1 MQKIYKKYQGVAIED
16 DLAYVSK
23 EFKQFAFYF
32 KKRLKVNL
40 EDRGMDLVE
49 FHAGHYDFDGFVE
62 KDGKYVYFY
71 YNCPRYGARI
81 DFEKSGCLEGFLYR
95 TAKNEKDFRGG
106 MNHFTD
112 LLHLVPDMEQLI
124 QSELRKTA

>member
-16 DLAYVSK
+16 DLAYLSK
-23 EFKQFAFYF
+23 EFKQFASYF
-32 KKRLKVNL
+32 KRRLKENL
-40 EDRGMDLVE
+40 KDRGMNLIE
-49 FHAGHYDFDGFVE
+49 FHVGHYDFGGFVE
-62 KDGKYVYFY
+62 KDGKYVYFSY
-71 YNCPRYGARI
+71 SCPIYGTPI
-81 DFEKSGCLEGFLYR
+81 NFEKTDCMEGFLYR

-106 MNHFTD
+106 TNHFTD